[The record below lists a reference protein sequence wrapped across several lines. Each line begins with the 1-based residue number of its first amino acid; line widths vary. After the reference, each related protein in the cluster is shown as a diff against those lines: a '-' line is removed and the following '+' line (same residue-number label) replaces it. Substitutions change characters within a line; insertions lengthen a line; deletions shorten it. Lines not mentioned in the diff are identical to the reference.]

1 MALTDAWLKANLNK
15 VRDKKLIKSDRDG
28 LNIRVSPKGKMTY
41 MFRYYYN
48 GARKEIDLASYPLS
62 SLKDAREETTR
73 LRKKLEQGH
82 DPKVVRL
89 LERQKIIAAESLIGL
104 FDLWYDAY
112 CIHNKKGHDEIKR
125 SFEIHV
131 FPKLGKLPAEKITL
145 HAWLDILEGLS
156 KTKPA
161 IAERILVNTKQL
173 YKFGVKRK
181 LVPVN
186 PLADI
191 YAKEDLQIQKSST
204 DRCLTDDEIK
214 MLWLAVNNSR
224 ITPKNK
230 LFVKLCLIYGC
241 RNGELRQAKKQHFD
255 FKNGVWTI
263 PPENHKMGKKSGKPL
278 LRPITASI
286 KPYLKQAFA
295 FSINSDY
302 AFTNDGSDK
311 VMGVRA
317 PLALPYNIMQHLRRY
332 EGYEM
337 THFSM
342 HDLRRTARSRF
353 STLTSFHVAEVMLG
367 HAVGSQVARVYD
379 HYDYMAEQAEA
390 YEAWCEKLFKLV
402 DDKPENPIPEQDN
415 VLAFTAKKR
424 A

>member
-15 VRDKKLIKSDRDG
+15 VRDKKFIKSDRDG
-28 LNIRVSPKGKMTY
+28 LNIRLSPKGKMTY

-48 GARKEIDLASYPLS
+48 GMRKEIDLASYPLL
-62 SLKDAREETTR
+62 SLKEAREEVTR
-73 LRKKLEQGH
+73 LRKKLEQGY

-89 LERQKIIAAESLIGL
+89 LERQAIVAAESLTGL
-104 FDLWYDAY
+104 FDLWYEAY
-112 CIHNKKGHDEIKR
+112 CVHNKKGHEEIKR

-131 FPKLGKLPAEKITL
+131 FPTLGKLPAEKITL

-156 KTKPA
+156 KAKPA
-161 IAERILVNTKQL
+161 IAERLLVNTKQL
-173 YKFGVKRK
+173 YKFGVKRR

-191 YAKEDLQIQKSST
+191 YAKEDLQIQKRST
-204 DRCLTDDEIK
+204 DRCLNDDEIK

-241 RNGELRQAKKQHFD
+241 RNGELRQAKKEHFD
-255 FKNGVWTI
+255 FKTGVWTI

-278 LRPITASI
+278 LRPITSTMR
-286 KPYLKQAFA
+286 PYLKQAFA
-295 FSINSDY
+295 LSANSAY
-302 AFTNDGSDK
+302 AFTNDGADD
-311 VMGVRA
+311 VMGMRA

-332 EGYEM
+332 EDYHM
-337 THFSM
+337 DHFSM

-353 STLTSFHVAEVMLG
+353 SMITSFHVAEVMLG
-367 HAVGSQVARVYD
+367 HAVGSTVARVYD
-379 HYDYMAEQAEA
+379 RYDYVKEQAEA
-390 YEAWCEKLFKLV
+390 YEAWCDMLFELV
-402 DDKPENPIPEQDN
+402 DDKPSAPIPEQDN
-415 VLAFTAKKR
+415 VVAFKNRKLA
-424 A
+424 